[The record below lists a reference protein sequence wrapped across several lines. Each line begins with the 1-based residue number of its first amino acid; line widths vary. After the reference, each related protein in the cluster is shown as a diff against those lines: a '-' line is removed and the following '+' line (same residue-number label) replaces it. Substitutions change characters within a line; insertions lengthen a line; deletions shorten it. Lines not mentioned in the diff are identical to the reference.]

1 MPLNFDLAGKTY
13 ESGTIEISGES
24 IAAYAAASRIDNP
37 RHEVGPGQVPSL
49 IYPVVIGLP
58 MTFAVSSDPELGVD
72 NPLMIVHGEQDMI
85 FDRPMRPGET
95 LVFTPSLESVEDKG
109 KGATYVS
116 KVTATT
122 PNGEVVNQ
130 QLATIFVRGAGSGTE
145 RPKSDPLPPAVRGEQ
160 VTSFTKQVDEGMPGD
175 YAAASGD
182 LNPIHTDPKVAVA
195 VGLPGVINH
204 GLGTLSIVS
213 GGLVDELAD
222 GDPGRILRIQVRFTD
237 MVIPGSDLETS
248 VFSSEGGS
256 FLFETTRPD
265 GNVVMTGLVEVT
277 SG

>member
-1 MPLNFDLAGKTY
+1 MPLNFELAGKTY

-37 RHEVGPGQVPSL
+37 RHEIGPGQVPSL

-58 MTFAVSSDPELGVD
+58 MTVAVSSDPELGVD

-85 FDRPMRPGET
+85 FHRPMRPGET
-95 LVFTPSLESVEDKG
+95 LVFSPLLESVEDKG

-122 PNGEVVNQ
+122 PDGEVVNQ
-130 QLATIFVRGAGSGTE
+130 QLSTIFVRGAGSGTE
-145 RPKSDPLPPAVRGEQ
+145 RPKSDPAAPAARHDQ
-160 VTSFTKQVDEGMPGD
+160 VATFTKHVDEGMPTD

-182 LNPIHTDPKVAVA
+182 FNPIHTDPNVAVA

-222 GDPGRILRIQVRFTD
+222 GDPGRIRRIQVRFTD

-248 VFSSEGGS
+248 IFSSDGDS

-265 GNVVMTGLVEVT
+265 GNVVMTGVVEMK
-277 SG
+277 SA

>member
-1 MPLNFDLAGKTY
+1 MPLNFELAGKMY
-13 ESGTIEISGES
+13 ESDTIEISGES
-24 IAAYAAASRIDNP
+24 IATYAAASRIDNP
-37 RHEVGPGQVPSL
+37 RHEVGPEQVPSL

-58 MTFAVSSDPELGVD
+58 MTVAVSSDPELGVD

-85 FDRPMRPGET
+85 FHRPMRPGET
-95 LVFTPSLESVEDKG
+95 LVFTPLLESVEDKG

-122 PNGEVVNQ
+122 SDGEVVNE
-130 QLATIFVRGAGSGTE
+130 QLSTIFVRGAGSGTE
-145 RPKSDPLPPAVRGEQ
+145 RPKSNPTAPPAHHHQ
-160 VTSFTKQVDEGMPGD
+160 VASFTKHVDEGMPED

-182 LNPIHTDPKVAVA
+182 HNPIHTDPSVAVA

-213 GGLVDELAD
+213 GGLVDQLAD
-222 GDPGRILRIQVRFTD
+222 GDPGRIRRIQVRFTD

-248 VFSSEGGS
+248 VFSPDGGS
-256 FLFETTRPD
+256 FRFETTRPD
-265 GNVVMTGLVEVT
+265 GKAVMMGVVEVK

>member
-13 ESGTIEISGES
+13 ESGTVEISGES

-37 RHEVGPGQVPSL
+37 RHEVGSGQVPPL

-58 MTFAVSSDPELGVD
+58 MTVAVSSDPELGVD

-85 FDRPMRPGET
+85 FHRPMRPGET
-95 LVFTPSLESVEDKG
+95 LIFSPSLESVEDKG

-116 KVTATT
+116 NVTAATSD
-122 PNGEVVNQ
+122 GEVVNE

-145 RPKSDPLPPAVRGEQ
+145 RPKSDQPSPPVRHEQ
-160 VTSFTKQVDEGMPGD
+160 VASFTKHVDEGMPKD

-182 LNPIHTDPKVAVA
+182 HNPIHTDPSVAVA

-222 GDPGRILRIQVRFTD
+222 GDPGRIARIQVRFTD
-237 MVIPGSDLETS
+237 MVIPGSDLETF
-248 VFSSEGGS
+248 VFSSDGGS
-256 FLFETTRPD
+256 FLFETSRPD
-265 GNVVMTGLVEVT
+265 GNVVMSGVVEVR
-277 SG
+277 SD